1 MLRELEHLVKTLSD
15 HEAVSDQ
22 SSLREVVTDLR
33 RLADHLGLD
42 FRLALAGA
50 EAEVDHD
57 PSLTTPSFEPCI

>member
-33 RLADHLGLD
+33 RLADDLGLD
-42 FRLALAGA
+42 FRLALASTQG
-50 EAEVDHD
+50 EDD
-57 PSLTTPSFEPCI
+57 PLLTKAAFDPCI